1 MNRIKDKDTYF
12 LDCTA
17 DRPVSEMTY
26 EYHFNTLQEMRE
38 LLTERLQ
45 GQMTEEE
52 IFEAVKT
59 TFRNKAK
66 ADTAENTSGDIVD
79 YIYQM

>member
-1 MNRIKDKDTYF
+1 MNRIKDTETF
-12 LDCTA
+12 FQDCA
-17 DRPVSEMTY
+17 EDRTVSEMTY
-26 EYHFNTLQEMRE
+26 AYHFDTLQEMRQ

-59 TFRNKAK
+59 AFRNKAK
-66 ADTAENTSGDIVD
+66 AETAKNTSGDIVD